1 MHDTNPSARVPAFEP
16 VTERPLLND
25 LLATFEKQLM
35 CTFKEESYLVRDNGA
50 VLRRPRPMGRRRK
63 LDRIW
68 TFGKLNRHS
77 GYLEING
84 HVVHRIVAAAFH
96 GPRPSTDHV
105 VDHIDTNRQN
115 NRPDNLRY
123 VTRLENIL
131 LNPTTRARIE
141 IAYGSL
147 EAFFENP
154 GARAVPNWDWMRTVT
169 KEEAEISRKRLEKWA
184 ESGQGVRGGTLGDW
198 IFKLKPQPNPVRSG
212 GLRRSDFAVKEVLP
226 MTEPRDTPSL
236 TATAIQRKWRTPTAF
251 PQCPETVSAETLND
265 YHARLAPGA
274 VFARNQYG
282 ESIAEEAAIGP
293 DGVLS
298 VVCSSSTGVK
308 SWTHAKIFVHG
319 EAFCHASG
327 GSFFTRD
334 GAMKAHCLTIG
345 APADAYAG
353 SIDDF
358 C

>member
-1 MHDTNPSARVPAFEP
+1 MHDTNPSARVPASEP
-16 VTERPLLND
+16 VAERPLLND

-50 VLRRPRPMGRRRK
+50 VLRRPRPIGRRRK

-154 GARAVPNWDWMRTVT
+154 GARAVPNWEWMRTVT

-184 ESGQGVRGGTLGDW
+184 ESGQGGRGGTLGDW
-198 IFKLKPQPNPVRSG
+198 IFKPKPQTNPIRSG
-212 GLRRSDFAVKEVLP
+212 GLSRPPQRLNRCKQDFSINVFVCAAVSSKARIGTHRSKC
-226 MTEPRDTPSL
+226 RHSL
-236 TATAIQRKWRTPTAF
+236 GENFFSMRHKQY
-251 PQCPETVSAETLND
+251 TLK
-265 YHARLAPGA
+265 RGA
-274 VFARNQYG
+274 VEG
-282 ESIAEEAAIGP
+282 
-293 DGVLS
+293 
-298 VVCSSSTGVK
+298 T
-308 SWTHAKIFVHG
+308 
-319 EAFCHASG
+319 
-327 GSFFTRD
+327 
-334 GAMKAHCLTIG
+334 
-345 APADAYAG
+345 
-353 SIDDF
+353 
-358 C
+358 